1 MSTNSVSGNQKGS
14 RDKRLVAIVTPL
26 YRFPLTPEEKISIRH
41 LRQHLGRFDRYVIGA
56 KTLPPEFADF
66 RLKRFPKRFFDSIQ
80 SYSKLLVTKE
90 FYRAFS
96 NYEYIL
102 IYQTDCLVFSGN
114 LEEWCRTGWDYVGA
128 PWFKDFS
135 SDPAGGMW
143 AVGNG
148 GLSLRK
154 VSAALAVLTSTKWRM
169 HDPKELGSRSQRF
182 GSIPQLRRLLVWLR
196 TFCFQCGYHNNLRW
210 LMREFQERPYNEDCF
225 WAFQAHKVV
234 PDFTIPTP
242 QQAVAFS
249 FEVAPRFCFQQNSER
264 LPFGC
269 HAWPKYDREFWE
281 PYLLT
286 G

>member
-1 MSTNSVSGNQKGS
+1 MPTDQVRDNHKDN
-14 RDKRLVAIVTPL
+14 RDKQLVAIVTPL
-26 YRFPLTPEEKISIRH
+26 YRFPLTPDEMISIRH
-41 LRQHLGRFDRYVIGA
+41 LRRHLQQFDRYVIGP
-56 KTLPPEFADF
+56 KSLPPEFADF
-66 RLKRFPKRFFDSIQ
+66 RLKRFPKRFFESIQ
-80 SYSKLLVTKE
+80 SFSKLLVTKE
-90 FYRAFS
+90 FYRVFS

-196 TFCFQCGYHNNLRW
+196 TFCFQSGYHNNLRW
-210 LMREFQERPYNEDCF
+210 LMREFKERPYNEDCF

>member
-1 MSTNSVSGNQKGS
+1 MLANLVRENDNGN

-26 YRFPLTPEEKISIRH
+26 HRFPLTPDEEISIRH
-41 LRQHLGRFDRYVIGA
+41 LRQHLGHFDRYVIGP
-56 KTLPPEFADF
+56 KKLPAEFGDF
-66 RLKRFPKRFFDSIQ
+66 RLKRFPRRFFESIQ
-80 SYSKLLVTKE
+80 SYSKLFITKE
-90 FYRAFS
+90 FYRAFAG
-96 NYEYIL
+96 YEYIL

-135 SDPAGGMW
+135 PDPSGGMW

-169 HDPKELGSRSQRF
+169 HDPKELGSRIQRF
-182 GSIPQLRRLLVWLR
+182 GSIPQLRRLLVSFR
-196 TFCFQCGYHNNLRW
+196 TFLFRCGYHNNLRQ
-210 LMREFQERPYNEDCF
+210 LTREFNENPYNEDCF
-225 WAFQAHKVV
+225 WAFQARKVV
-234 PDFTIPTP
+234 PDFMIPTP

-249 FEVAPRFCFQQNSER
+249 FEVAPRFCFQQNSGR

-281 PYLLT
+281 PYLLN

>member
-1 MSTNSVSGNQKGS
+1 MPTNLVRDNGKGN
-14 RDKRLVAIVTPL
+14 REKRLVAIVTPL
-26 YRFPLTPEEKISIRH
+26 HRFPLTPDEEISIRH
-41 LRQHLGRFDRYVIGA
+41 LRQHLGHFDRYVIGP
-56 KTLPPEFADF
+56 KKLPSEFDDF
-66 RLKRFPKRFFDSIQ
+66 QLKRFPKRFFESIQ
-80 SYSKLLVTKE
+80 SYCKLLVTKE
-90 FYRAFS
+90 FYCAFAD
-96 NYEYIL
+96 YEYIL

-169 HDPKELGSRSQRF
+169 NDPEELGSRSQRF
-182 GSIPQLRRLLVWLR
+182 RSIPQLRRLLVWLR

-210 LMREFQERPYNEDCF
+210 LMREFKERPYNEDCF

-234 PDFTIPTP
+234 PDFMIPTP

-249 FEVAPRFCFQQNSER
+249 FEVAPRFCFHLNSGR